1 MKKIKFTKEN
11 IALSLILILSLI
23 LNLAN
28 LNIEGYANQYYAAG
42 VKSMTLS
49 LKNFFFI
56 SFDPASFVSIDKPPL
71 GFWIQA
77 IFAKIFGFS
86 GWSIILP
93 QAIAGVVSVGLIY
106 VIVKRS
112 FGTAAGLISAI
123 CLAVTPVFV
132 AVSRNNT
139 CDNLLVLTLLLACL
153 VLSKAAEKGKLKYL
167 LISLAIIGI
176 GFNIK
181 MLQAYMIIPAI
192 YITYLISNAASFKK
206 RIVHLMAGTIILIL
220 VSLSWAFIVDLI
232 PEGNRPYV
240 GSSTNNSVME
250 LIIGHNGLERLG
262 IGSKSTQG
270 GEAPGGMDGK
280 DQQKTDGTSSAI
292 KNKDSGQTSKENGQT
307 GGETPSIDNDQMQG
321 QSPSMDNGEMQGAP
335 PNTQDEGKG
344 NANPPNGDGKGPGG
358 MPPGDNG
365 MQKPNG
371 GGMGGTFGGQE
382 VASIARLFSNNSL
395 SDQIIW
401 LFPLA
406 VFGFIAA
413 AIKEKL
419 NKTSDNKRKL
429 SLVLWSMWLLPEFI
443 YFSFT
448 KGLFHPYYLTMLAPP
463 ISALVGIG
471 VVSMWELYNE
481 EGWKSWIL
489 PVALI
494 ADGLTQILILS
505 YYYNISHTA
514 KILSTIVAVSC
525 ILSSIILAIVNLT
538 KNKKDMLKFKSIKFK
553 KSLVTIALMGLLI
566 TPLVCSATTILY
578 PMSGTFPSAGL
589 SLMTSKQKDD
599 SNVGNINSGNTKL
612 IEFLK
617 SHKTNE
623 KYLLVTS
630 STNGYASDIIINTGE
645 SVMALGGFFGTDKV
659 IDLDEFKKLVNNGE
673 IRYVMVGGMGGN
685 SSSDIMN
692 WVKENGK
699 VVSESEWKDSNEANS
714 EGVNKDNNNKENS
727 NSNSNTKQFAPE
739 GKGNSEQLYDL
750 KNYTDT
756 TTKK

>member
-1 MKKIKFTKEN
+1 
-11 IALSLILILSLI
+11 
-23 LNLAN
+23 
-28 LNIEGYANQYYAAG
+28 
-42 VKSMTLS
+42 
-49 LKNFFFI
+49 
-56 SFDPASFVSIDKPPL
+56 
-71 GFWIQA
+71 
-77 IFAKIFGFS
+77 
-86 GWSIILP
+86 
-93 QAIAGVVSVGLIY
+93 
-106 VIVKRS
+106 
-112 FGTAAGLISAI
+112 
-123 CLAVTPVFV
+123 
-132 AVSRNNT
+132 
-139 CDNLLVLTLLLACL
+139 
-153 VLSKAAEKGKLKYL
+153 
-167 LISLAIIGI
+167 
-176 GFNIK
+176 
-181 MLQAYMIIPAI
+181 
-192 YITYLISNAASFKK
+192 
-206 RIVHLMAGTIILIL
+206 MAGTIILIL

-270 GEAPGGMDGK
+270 GGAPGGMDGK
-280 DQQKTDGTSSAI
+280 NQQKTDGTSSAT
-292 KNKDSGQTSKENGQT
+292 KNKNSEQTSKENGQT

-321 QSPSMDNGEMQGAP
+321 QPPSMDNGEMQGAP
-335 PNTQDEGKG
+335 PNTQDGGKG

-365 MQKPNG
+365 IQKPNG

-471 VVSMWELYNE
+471 VVSMWKLYNE
-481 EGWKSWIL
+481 NGWKSWIL

-505 YYYNISHTA
+505 YYYNISNTA
-514 KILSTIVAVSC
+514 KILTTIVAVLC
-525 ILSSIILAIVNLT
+525 IVVSIVLSIINLS
-538 KNKKDMLKFKSIKFK
+538 KNKKGILKFRNIKLK

-566 TPLVCSATTILY
+566 TPLVCSTTTIFY
-578 PMSGTFPSAGL
+578 PVSGTFPSAGL
-589 SLMTSKQKDD
+589 SLMTNKQKDGFNMGD
-599 SNVGNINSGNTKL
+599 PNSGNTKL

-699 VVSESEWKDSNEANS
+699 VVSESEWKDSNEINS
-714 EGVNKDNNNKENS
+714 EEVNKDNNNKENS
-727 NSNSNTKQFAPE
+727 NSNTKQFGQE

-756 TTKK
+756 TTKNS

>member
-192 YITYLISNAASFKK
+192 YITYLLSNAVSFKK

-270 GEAPGGMDGK
+270 GGAPGGMDGK
-280 DQQKTDGTSSAI
+280 NQQKTDGTSSAT
-292 KNKDSGQTSKENGQT
+292 KNKNSEQTSKENGQT

-321 QSPSMDNGEMQGAP
+321 QPPSMDNGEMQGAP
-335 PNTQDEGKG
+335 PNTQDGGKG
-344 NANPPNGDGKGPGG
+344 NASPPNGDGKGPGG

-471 VVSMWELYNE
+471 VVSMWKLYNE
-481 EGWKSWIL
+481 NGWKSWIL

-505 YYYNISHTA
+505 YYYNISNMA
-514 KILSTIVAVSC
+514 KILTTIVAVLC
-525 ILSSIILAIVNLT
+525 IVSSIILAIVNLR
-538 KNKKDMLKFKSIKFK
+538 KNKKDILKFKNIKFK

-566 TPLVCSATTILY
+566 TPLVCSATTIFY
-578 PMSGTFPSAGL
+578 PVSGTFPSAGL
-589 SLMTSKQKDD
+589 SLMTNKEKDGFNMGD
-599 SNVGNINSGNTKL
+599 PNSGNTKL

-630 STNGYASDIIINTGE
+630 SSNGYASDIIINTGE

-659 IDLDEFKKLVNNGE
+659 ITLDEFKKLVNNGE

-699 VVSESEWKDSNEANS
+699 VVSESEWKDSNEINS

-727 NSNSNTKQFAPE
+727 NSNTKQFDQE

>member
-49 LKNFFFI
+49 LKNFFFV

-153 VLSKAAEKGKLKYL
+153 VLSRAAEKGKLRYL
-167 LISLAIIGI
+167 LIGLAIVGI

-192 YITYLISNAASFKK
+192 YITYLLSNAVSFKK

-220 VSLSWAFIVDLI
+220 VSLSWAFIVDLV

-262 IGSKSTQG
+262 IGSKSIQG
-270 GEAPGGMDGK
+270 GGASGGMDGK
-280 DQQKTDGTSSAI
+280 NQQKTDGTSSVT
-292 KNKDSGQTSKENGQT
+292 KNKNSEQTSKENGQT
-307 GGETPSIDNDQMQG
+307 EGEPQSIDNDQMQG
-321 QSPSMDNGEMQGAP
+321 EPPSMDNGGMQGAP
-335 PNTQDEGKG
+335 PNTQDGGKG
-344 NANPPNGDGKGPGG
+344 NGNPPNSDGKGPGG

-406 VFGFIAA
+406 LFGFIAA

-419 NKTSDNKRKL
+419 NKTFDNKRKL

-463 ISALVGIG
+463 IAALAGIG
-471 VVSMWELYNE
+471 IVSMWELYNE

-505 YYYNISHTA
+505 YYYNISNTA
-514 KILSTIVAVSC
+514 KILTTIVAVLC
-525 ILSSIILAIVNLT
+525 IVSSIILAIVNLR
-538 KNKKDMLKFKSIKFK
+538 KNKKDISKFKNIKFK
-553 KSLVTIALMGLLI
+553 KSLVTIALMSLLI
-566 TPLVCSATTILY
+566 TPLVYSATTIFY
-578 PMSGTFPSAGL
+578 PVSGTFPSAGL
-589 SLMTSKQKDD
+589 SLITNKQKDD
-599 SNVGNINSGNTKL
+599 SNVGNLNSANTKL

-645 SVMALGGFFGTDKV
+645 PVMALGGFFGTDKV
-659 IDLDEFKKLVNNGE
+659 ITLDEFKKLVNNGE
-673 IRYVMVGGMGGN
+673 VRYVMVGGMGEN

-699 VVSESEWKDSNEANS
+699 VVSESEWKDSNELNS
-714 EGVNKDNNNKENS
+714 ERFKKANNNKENS
-727 NSNSNTKQFAPE
+727 NSNAGQSRPE
-739 GKGNSEQLYDL
+739 EKGSSEQLYDL

>member
-1 MKKIKFTKEN
+1 
-11 IALSLILILSLI
+11 
-23 LNLAN
+23 
-28 LNIEGYANQYYAAG
+28 
-42 VKSMTLS
+42 
-49 LKNFFFI
+49 
-56 SFDPASFVSIDKPPL
+56 
-71 GFWIQA
+71 
-77 IFAKIFGFS
+77 
-86 GWSIILP
+86 
-93 QAIAGVVSVGLIY
+93 
-106 VIVKRS
+106 
-112 FGTAAGLISAI
+112 
-123 CLAVTPVFV
+123 
-132 AVSRNNT
+132 
-139 CDNLLVLTLLLACL
+139 
-153 VLSKAAEKGKLKYL
+153 
-167 LISLAIIGI
+167 
-176 GFNIK
+176 
-181 MLQAYMIIPAI
+181 
-192 YITYLISNAASFKK
+192 
-206 RIVHLMAGTIILIL
+206 
-220 VSLSWAFIVDLI
+220 
-232 PEGNRPYV
+232 
-240 GSSTNNSVME
+240 
-250 LIIGHNGLERLG
+250 
-262 IGSKSTQG
+262 
-270 GEAPGGMDGK
+270 
-280 DQQKTDGTSSAI
+280 
-292 KNKDSGQTSKENGQT
+292 
-307 GGETPSIDNDQMQG
+307 MQG
-321 QSPSMDNGEMQGAP
+321 QPPSMDNGEMQGAP
-335 PNTQDEGKG
+335 PNTQDGGKG

-371 GGMGGTFGGQE
+371 GGIGGTFGGQE

-413 AIKEKL
+413 SIKEKL

-471 VVSMWELYNE
+471 IVSMWELYNE
-481 EGWKSWIL
+481 NGWRSWIL

-505 YYYNISHTA
+505 YYYSISSTA

-525 ILSSIILAIVNLT
+525 IVSSIILAIVNLT
-538 KNKKDMLKFKSIKFK
+538 KNKRDTLKFKSIKFK
-553 KSLVTIALMGLLI
+553 KSLATIALMGLLI

-589 SLMTSKQKDD
+589 SLMTNKQKDGLNMGD
-599 SNVGNINSGNTKL
+599 PNSGNTKL

-617 SHKTNE
+617 NHKTNE

-659 IDLDEFKKLVNNGE
+659 ITLDEFKKLVNNGE

-699 VVSESEWKDSNEANS
+699 VVSESEWKDSNEVNS

-727 NSNSNTKQFAPE
+727 KSNSNTKQSGPE

>member
-23 LNLAN
+23 LNLTN

-42 VKSMTLS
+42 VKSMILS
-49 LKNFFFI
+49 LKNFFFV
-56 SFDPASFVSIDKPPL
+56 SFDPASFVTIDKPPL
-71 GFWIQA
+71 GFWIQV

-112 FGTAAGLISAI
+112 FGAAAGLISAI

-167 LISLAIIGI
+167 LISLAIVGI

-192 YITYLISNAASFKK
+192 YITYLLSNAVSFKK

-270 GEAPGGMDGK
+270 GGAPGGMDGK
-280 DQQKTDGTSSAI
+280 NQQKTDGTSSAT
-292 KNKDSGQTSKENGQT
+292 KNKDSEQTSKENGQT
-307 GGETPSIDNDQMQG
+307 GGVPPSIDNDQMQG
-321 QSPSMDNGEMQGAP
+321 QPPSMDNGEMQGAP
-335 PNTQDEGKG
+335 PNTQDGGKG

-413 AIKEKL
+413 SIKEKL

-471 VVSMWELYNE
+471 VVSMWKLYNE
-481 EGWKSWIL
+481 NGWKSWIL

-505 YYYNISHTA
+505 YYYNISNTA
-514 KILSTIVAVSC
+514 KILSTIVAVLC
-525 ILSSIILAIVNLT
+525 IVSSIILAIVNLR
-538 KNKKDMLKFKSIKFK
+538 KNKKDILKFKNIKFK

-566 TPLVCSATTILY
+566 TPLVCSATTIFY
-578 PMSGTFPSAGL
+578 PVSGTFPSAGL
-589 SLMTSKQKDD
+589 SLITNKQKDGFNMD
-599 SNVGNINSGNTKL
+599 NSNSGNTKL
-612 IEFLK
+612 I
-617 SHKTNE
+617 
-623 KYLLVTS
+623 
-630 STNGYASDIIINTGE
+630 
-645 SVMALGGFFGTDKV
+645 
-659 IDLDEFKKLVNNGE
+659 
-673 IRYVMVGGMGGN
+673 
-685 SSSDIMN
+685 
-692 WVKENGK
+692 
-699 VVSESEWKDSNEANS
+699 
-714 EGVNKDNNNKENS
+714 
-727 NSNSNTKQFAPE
+727 
-739 GKGNSEQLYDL
+739 
-750 KNYTDT
+750 
-756 TTKK
+756 

>member
-106 VIVKRS
+106 VIVKRR

-192 YITYLISNAASFKK
+192 YITYLLSNAVSFKK

-270 GEAPGGMDGK
+270 GGAPGGMDGK
-280 DQQKTDGTSSAI
+280 NQQKTDGTSSAT
-292 KNKDSGQTSKENGQT
+292 KNKNSEQTSKENGQT

-321 QSPSMDNGEMQGAP
+321 QPPSMDNGEMQGAP
-335 PNTQDEGKG
+335 PNTQDGGKG

-365 MQKPNG
+365 IQKPNG

-471 VVSMWELYNE
+471 VVSMWKLYNE
-481 EGWKSWIL
+481 NGWKSWIL

-505 YYYNISHTA
+505 YYYNISNTA
-514 KILSTIVAVSC
+514 KILTTIVAVLC
-525 ILSSIILAIVNLT
+525 IVVSIVLSIINLS
-538 KNKKDMLKFKSIKFK
+538 KNKKGILKFRNIKLK

-566 TPLVCSATTILY
+566 TPLVCSTTTIFY
-578 PMSGTFPSAGL
+578 PVSGTFPSAGL
-589 SLMTSKQKDD
+589 SLMTNKQKDGFNMGD
-599 SNVGNINSGNTKL
+599 PNSGNTKL

-699 VVSESEWKDSNEANS
+699 VVSESEWKDSNEINS
-714 EGVNKDNNNKENS
+714 EEVNKDNNNKENS
-727 NSNSNTKQFAPE
+727 NSNTKQFGQE

>member
-1 MKKIKFTKEN
+1 MDTSYI
-11 IALSLILILSLI
+11 
-23 LNLAN
+23 
-28 LNIEGYANQYYAAG
+28 
-42 VKSMTLS
+42 
-49 LKNFFFI
+49 
-56 SFDPASFVSIDKPPL
+56 
-71 GFWIQA
+71 
-77 IFAKIFGFS
+77 AKIFGFS

-93 QAIAGVVSVGLIY
+93 QAIAGVVSAGLIY

-112 FGTAAGLISAI
+112 FGTVAGLISAI

-167 LISLAIIGI
+167 LISLAIVGI

-192 YITYLISNAASFKK
+192 YITYLLSNAVSFKK

-270 GEAPGGMDGK
+270 GGAPGGMAGK
-280 DQQKTDGTSSAI
+280 NQQKTDETSSAT
-292 KNKDSGQTSKENGQT
+292 KNKDSEQTSKENGQT
-307 GGETPSIDNDQMQG
+307 GGEPPSIDNDQMQG
-321 QSPSMDNGEMQGAP
+321 EPPSMDNGEMQGAP
-335 PNTQDEGKG
+335 PNTQDGGKG
-344 NANPPNGDGKGPGG
+344 NGNPPNGDGKGPGG
-358 MPPGDNG
+358 MPPGGNG

-406 VFGFIAA
+406 VLGFIAA

-419 NKTSDNKRKL
+419 NKTFDNKRKL
-429 SLVLWSMWLLPEFI
+429 SLILWSMWLLPEFI

-463 ISALVGIG
+463 IAALAGIG
-471 VVSMWELYNE
+471 IVSMWELYNE
-481 EGWKSWIL
+481 NGWKSWIL

-505 YYYNISHTA
+505 YYYNTSNTA
-514 KILSTIVAVSC
+514 KILSAIVAALC
-525 ILSSIILAIVNLT
+525 ITSSVILAIVNPT
-538 KNKKDMLKFKSIKFK
+538 KNKKDMLKFKSIKLK

-566 TPLVCSATTILY
+566 TPLVCSATTIFY

-617 SHKTNE
+617 NHKTNE
-623 KYLLVTS
+623 KYILVTS

-645 SVMALGGFFGTDKV
+645 V
-659 IDLDEFKKLVNNGE
+659 
-673 IRYVMVGGMGGN
+673 RYVMVGGMGGN

-699 VVSESEWKDSNEANS
+699 VVSESEWKNSNEVNS

-727 NSNSNTKQFAPE
+727 NSNSNTKQFGPE

>member
-77 IFAKIFGFS
+77 IFAKIFGFR

-192 YITYLISNAASFKK
+192 YITYLLSNAVSFKK

-270 GEAPGGMDGK
+270 GGAPGGMDGK
-280 DQQKTDGTSSAI
+280 NQQKTDGTSSAT
-292 KNKDSGQTSKENGQT
+292 KNKNSEQTSKENGQT

-321 QSPSMDNGEMQGAP
+321 QPPSMDNGEMQGAP
-335 PNTQDEGKG
+335 PNTQDGGKG

-382 VASIARLFSNNSL
+382 VASITRLFSNNSL

-443 YFSFT
+443 YFSFI

-471 VVSMWELYNE
+471 VVSMWKLYNE
-481 EGWKSWIL
+481 NGWKSWIL

-505 YYYNISHTA
+505 YYYNISNTA
-514 KILSTIVAVSC
+514 KILTTIVAVLC
-525 ILSSIILAIVNLT
+525 IVSSIILAIVNLR
-538 KNKKDMLKFKSIKFK
+538 KNKKDILKFKNIKFK

-566 TPLVCSATTILY
+566 TPLVCSATTIFY
-578 PMSGTFPSAGL
+578 PVSGTFPSAGL
-589 SLMTSKQKDD
+589 SLMTNKEKDGFNMGD
-599 SNVGNINSGNTKL
+599 PNSGNTKL

-659 IDLDEFKKLVNNGE
+659 ITLDEFKKLVNNGE

-699 VVSESEWKDSNEANS
+699 VVSESEWKDSNEINS

-727 NSNSNTKQFAPE
+727 NSNTKQFGQE
-739 GKGNSEQLYDL
+739 GKGNSEQLCDL